1 MRDWR
6 IYPES
11 ALARYSAPMI
21 RVLVSGAGKMGRTI
35 VDAVSSEPDLE
46 PVGVVDGLGKPGS
59 WSLTSGET
67 IPLFDDAQI
76 ACRETNADV
85 VIDFTNAAWTP
96 VIADAALAHGVRPVI
111 GTSGLSEAYVTKLA
125 GQCAETSLGGVV
137 AANFALGGVLM
148 MYMARIASK
157 YFDAAEIIELHHDQK
172 VDAPSGTAIATARGM
187 VEARGKPF
195 ERNVPELTPVPGARD
210 AAVDGVTIHS
220 LRLPGLVA
228 HQEVIFGGLG
238 QTLSIRH
245 DSTGRE
251 SFMPGIMLAVREVM
265 RRNELVVGLD
275 RLIGLE
281 A

>member
-1 MRDWR
+1 
-6 IYPES
+6 
-11 ALARYSAPMI
+11 MI
-21 RVLVSGAGKMGRTI
+21 RVLVSGAGKMGRAI
-35 VDAVSSEPDLE
+35 VDAVAREADLE
-46 PVGVVDGLGKPGS
+46 PVGVVDGFATPGD
-59 WSLTSGET
+59 WRVPSGST
-67 IPLFDDAQI
+67 IPLFDDAQT
-76 ACRETNADV
+76 ACRETKPDA
-85 VIDFTNAAWTP
+85 VIDFTTAAWTP

-111 GTSGLSEAYVTKLA
+111 GTSGLSEAYVAKLA
-125 GQCAETSLGGVV
+125 KQCAEQSLGGVV

-187 VEARGKPF
+187 VEAHGKPF
-195 ERNVPELTPVPGARD
+195 TRNVPEMTPVPGARD

-228 HQEVIFGGLG
+228 HQEVIFGGVG
-238 QTLSIRH
+238 QTLTIRH

-265 RRNELVVGLD
+265 HRDELIVGLD
-275 RLIGLE
+275 RLIGLDG
-281 A
+281 

>member
-1 MRDWR
+1 
-6 IYPES
+6 
-11 ALARYSAPMI
+11 MI
-21 RVLVSGAGKMGRTI
+21 RVLVSCAGKMGRAI
-35 VDAVSSEPDLE
+35 VDAVAAETDLE
-46 PVGVVDGLGKPGS
+46 PAGVVDGLGQPGS
-59 WSLTSGET
+59 WLLPSGGS
-67 IPLFDDAQI
+67 IPLFDDAAA
-76 ACRETNADV
+76 ACRETKADV

-111 GTSGLSEAYVTKLA
+111 GTSGLSEAYVAKL
-125 GQCAETSLGGVV
+125 GRRCAEQSLGAVV

-148 MYMARIASK
+148 MHMARIASK

-195 ERNVPELTPVPGARD
+195 ERNIPEMTPVPGARD

-238 QTLSIRH
+238 QTLTLRH

-265 RRNELVVGLD
+265 RRNELVIGLD